1 MTVEQALARARELRP
16 GCKISDETCRR
27 WLCEEDALLRQQLFE
42 KSGADEYAAAGAD
55 LAWSGEA
62 LPDDTVLL
70 VPVLLLAPELTA
82 FFNQK
87 PEVVSYGALLL
98 RLLSPFYFFFCINQV
113 YSAALRGAGNSQV
126 PMWIMLGS
134 FVVFRQIYLY
144 IVAHY
149 VSNEIIPIA
158 LSYPA
163 GWFLCSAATLIYYS
177 RCRFD
182 KHRLVEDV

>member
-70 VPVLLLAPELTA
+70 VPVP
-82 FFNQK
+82 FD
-87 PEVVSYGALLL
+87 ALYPHILCA
-98 RLLSPFYFFFCINQV
+98 RID
-113 YSAALRGAGNSQV
+113 AALGETDRYAGEQAQYNALCAELAV
-126 PMWIMLGS
+126 WL
-134 FVVFRQIYLY
+134 RQ
-144 IVAHY
+144 
-149 VSNEIIPIA
+149 N
-158 LSYPA
+158 YPPR
-163 GWFLCSAATLIYYS
+163 S
-177 RCRFD
+177 RVQWRW
-182 KHRLVEDV
+182 

>member
-70 VPVLLLAPELTA
+70 APPPFDALYPHLLCA
-82 FFNQK
+82 QMD
-87 PEVVSYGALLL
+87 
-98 RLLSPFYFFFCINQV
+98 
-113 YSAALRGAGNSQV
+113 AALGETDRYAGEQAQYNALYAELAV
-126 PMWIMLGS
+126 WL
-134 FVVFRQIYLY
+134 RQ
-144 IVAHY
+144 
-149 VSNEIIPIA
+149 N
-158 LSYPA
+158 YPPR
-163 GWFLCSAATLIYYS
+163 S
-177 RCRFD
+177 RAQWRW
-182 KHRLVEDV
+182 

>member
-70 VPVLLLAPELTA
+70 VPVPFDALYPHILCARIDAALGETDRYAGEQAQYNSLLAELA
-82 FFNQK
+82 
-87 PEVVSYGALLL
+87 AWL
-98 RLLSPFYFFFCINQV
+98 R
-113 YSAALRGAGNSQV
+113 R
-126 PMWIMLGS
+126 
-134 FVVFRQIYLY
+134 
-144 IVAHY
+144 
-149 VSNEIIPIA
+149 
-158 LSYPA
+158 SYPVRP
-163 GWFLCSAATLIYYS
+163 GSPW
-177 RCRFD
+177 RW
-182 KHRLVEDV
+182 

>member
-70 VPVLLLAPELTA
+70 VPVP
-82 FFNQK
+82 FD
-87 PEVVSYGALLL
+87 ALYPHVLCA
-98 RLLSPFYFFFCINQV
+98 RID
-113 YSAALRGAGNSQV
+113 AALGETDRYAGEQA
-126 PMWIMLGS
+126 
-134 FVVFRQIYLY
+134 RC
-144 IVAHY
+144 
-149 VSNEIIPIA
+149 
-158 LSYPA
+158 LS
-163 GWFLCSAATLIYYS
+163 LI
-177 RCRFD
+177 
-182 KHRLVEDV
+182 HI

>member
-70 VPVLLLAPELTA
+70 VPVP
-82 FFNQK
+82 FD
-87 PEVVSYGALLL
+87 ALYPHVLCARIDAAL
-98 RLLSPFYFFFCINQV
+98 GETDRYVGEQAQCSGLLSELAV
-113 YSAALRGAGNSQV
+113 WLRQKH
-126 PMWIMLGS
+126 P
-134 FVVFRQIYLY
+134 
-144 IVAHY
+144 
-149 VSNEIIPIA
+149 P
-158 LSYPA
+158 
-163 GWFLCSAATLIYYS
+163 
-177 RCRFD
+177 RCRAQW
-182 KHRLVEDV
+182 RW

>member
-70 VPVLLLAPELTA
+70 APVPFDALYPHVLCARIDA
-82 FFNQK
+82 
-87 PEVVSYGALLL
+87 ALGETD
-98 RLLSPFYFFFCINQV
+98 RYAGEQARCSGLLSELAV
-113 YSAALRGAGNSQV
+113 WLRQKH
-126 PMWIMLGS
+126 P
-134 FVVFRQIYLY
+134 
-144 IVAHY
+144 
-149 VSNEIIPIA
+149 P
-158 LSYPA
+158 
-163 GWFLCSAATLIYYS
+163 
-177 RCRFD
+177 RCRAQW
-182 KHRLVEDV
+182 RW

>member
-70 VPVLLLAPELTA
+70 VPVP
-82 FFNQK
+82 FD
-87 PEVVSYGALLL
+87 ALYPHVLCA
-98 RLLSPFYFFFCINQV
+98 RID
-113 YSAALRGAGNSQV
+113 AALGETDRYAGEQAQCSGL
-126 PMWIMLGS
+126 LGELA
-134 FVVFRQIYLY
+134 VWLRQK
-144 IVAHY
+144 H
-149 VSNEIIPIA
+149 P
-158 LSYPA
+158 P
-163 GWFLCSAATLIYYS
+163 
-177 RCRFD
+177 RCRAQW
-182 KHRLVEDV
+182 RW

>member
-70 VPVLLLAPELTA
+70 VPVPFDALYPHVLCARMEAALGDTDRYAGAPA
-82 FFNQK
+82 
-87 PEVVSYGALLL
+87 PCSG
-98 RLLSPFYFFFCINQV
+98 LLSELAV
-113 YSAALRGAGNSQV
+113 WLRQKH
-126 PMWIMLGS
+126 P
-134 FVVFRQIYLY
+134 
-144 IVAHY
+144 
-149 VSNEIIPIA
+149 P
-158 LSYPA
+158 
-163 GWFLCSAATLIYYS
+163 
-177 RCRFD
+177 RCRAQW
-182 KHRLVEDV
+182 RW

>member
-70 VPVLLLAPELTA
+70 VPVP
-82 FFNQK
+82 FD
-87 PEVVSYGALLL
+87 ALYPHVLCARIDAAL
-98 RLLSPFYFFFCINQV
+98 GETDRYAGEQAQCNGLLSELAV
-113 YSAALRGAGNSQV
+113 WLRQKH
-126 PMWIMLGS
+126 P
-134 FVVFRQIYLY
+134 
-144 IVAHY
+144 
-149 VSNEIIPIA
+149 
-158 LSYPA
+158 
-163 GWFLCSAATLIYYS
+163 S
-177 RCRFD
+177 RCRAQW
-182 KHRLVEDV
+182 RW

>member
-70 VPVLLLAPELTA
+70 VPVP
-82 FFNQK
+82 FD
-87 PEVVSYGALLL
+87 ALYPHVLCARIDAAL
-98 RLLSPFYFFFCINQV
+98 GETDRYAGEQARCSGLLSELAV
-113 YSAALRGAGNSQV
+113 GLRQKH
-126 PMWIMLGS
+126 P
-134 FVVFRQIYLY
+134 
-144 IVAHY
+144 
-149 VSNEIIPIA
+149 P
-158 LSYPA
+158 
-163 GWFLCSAATLIYYS
+163 
-177 RCRFD
+177 RCRAQW
-182 KHRLVEDV
+182 RW

>member
-70 VPVLLLAPELTA
+70 VPVP
-82 FFNQK
+82 FD
-87 PEVVSYGALLL
+87 ALYPHVLCA
-98 RLLSPFYFFFCINQV
+98 RID
-113 YSAALRGAGNSQV
+113 AALGETDRYAGEQAQYNSLVAELAVWLRRSCPPRRGSG
-126 PMWIMLGS
+126 
-134 FVVFRQIYLY
+134 RRT
-144 IVAHY
+144 
-149 VSNEIIPIA
+149 
-158 LSYPA
+158 PA
-163 GWFLCSAATLIYYS
+163 AAA
-177 RCRFD
+177 R
-182 KHRLVEDV
+182 